1 MTFILLSFFPA
12 CSPKP
17 AQRVLT
23 PKDGAEKRAVS
34 PTLVLPTS
42 TKAPPRPAPTEDL
55 SKKRIIT
62 CPIDP
67 EDWSL
72 GSGYGTNYRPIQPAC
87 VYAGLERTVAW
98 VLAMRSGYSW
108 DRATR
113 ELGFLAMPVA
123 RIDQAE
129 YVSQFQGEWWVDDD
143 GKVAVAY
150 GLRGCFR
157 TEESPEDQAVV
168 WGKEYPV
175 VCVVAEDAINT
186 RTVYASDGHVSSLPH
201 DPIRTYL
208 LFGYM
213 GDNLWVWLKA
223 DEEPHVRIDEP
234 ERALDESAAVALLY
248 DARFWD
254 FQWLGSYMHLL
265 GQPLPE
271 VGQPMA
277 QGD

>member
-1 MTFILLSFFPA
+1 
-12 CSPKP
+12 
-17 AQRVLT
+17 
-23 PKDGAEKRAVS
+23 
-34 PTLVLPTS
+34 LPTS
-42 TKAPPRPAPTEDL
+42 TEAPLPTSAPTEDL
-55 SKKRIIT
+55 SKKPLAT

-123 RIDQAE
+123 RVDQAE
-129 YVSQFQGEWWVDDD
+129 YVSLFQGEWWIDEA
-143 GKVAVAY
+143 GKVVVAY

-157 TEESPEDQAVV
+157 VEESPNIQVSA
-168 WGKEYPV
+168 WGGEYPV

-186 RTVYASDGHVSSLPH
+186 RTVFASDGNISSQPH
-201 DPIRTYL
+201 DPIRSYL
-208 LFGYM
+208 LFGYT
-213 GDNLWVWLKA
+213 GNNLWVWLKA
-223 DEEPHVRIDEP
+223 EEELHTRLEKP
-234 ERALDESAAVALLY
+234 EHALDESAAIALLY
-248 DARFWD
+248 DARLWD
-254 FQWLGSYMHLL
+254 ARWMGSYMHLP

-271 VGQPMA
+271 GWQAVA
-277 QGD
+277 LGD